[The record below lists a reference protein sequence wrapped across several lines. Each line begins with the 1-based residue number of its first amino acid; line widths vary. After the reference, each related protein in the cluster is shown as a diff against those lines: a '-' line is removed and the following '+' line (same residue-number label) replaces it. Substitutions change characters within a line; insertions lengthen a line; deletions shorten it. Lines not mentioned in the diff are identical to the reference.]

1 MDLEAPG
8 YSFSLREQG
17 YRASVINDF
26 PVREQLASSLPP
38 LLTVE
43 WALEHLVFAVLRELE
58 QPYGA
63 GMLRERLNGK

>member
-1 MDLEAPG
+1 MDSEAPG
-8 YSFSLREQG
+8 YSFSPRERG

-26 PVREQLASSLPP
+26 PVREQLASSLLP
-38 LLTVE
+38 LLIVE

-63 GMLRERLNGK
+63 GVLRERLNGR